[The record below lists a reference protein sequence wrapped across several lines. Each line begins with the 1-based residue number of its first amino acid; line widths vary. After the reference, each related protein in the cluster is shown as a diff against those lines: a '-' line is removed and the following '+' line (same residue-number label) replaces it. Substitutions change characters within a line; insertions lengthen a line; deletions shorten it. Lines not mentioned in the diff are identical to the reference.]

1 MTMAL
6 TLIGS
11 FTSPYVRKIRLLLWN
26 DKSLIFRPVNYLE
39 VEDSE
44 FLKSV
49 NPLNQIPMLL
59 DGETPIYDSRVM
71 FNYISKKWKLPELSI
86 EQENILSIIDTAMA
100 SGVNLFSL
108 RKGGIDIGD
117 KSHYFLVR
125 QQERIPTL
133 ITHLIPW
140 ALKQDPIKDWNY
152 LTMSMVSLLYWLQ
165 LRDIY
170 SVSSHPELVDFI
182 QRFSQCPGVIETEA
196 PPL

>member
-1 MTMAL
+1 MAL

-39 VEDSE
+39 EKDSE

-71 FNYISKKWKLPELSI
+71 FNYIGKKWKLPELSI
-86 EQENILSIIDTAMA
+86 EEENILSIIDTAMA

-117 KSHYFLVR
+117 KNHYFLVR
-125 QQERIPTL
+125 QQERIPSL

-170 SVSSHPELVDFI
+170 SVSRHPELVDFM